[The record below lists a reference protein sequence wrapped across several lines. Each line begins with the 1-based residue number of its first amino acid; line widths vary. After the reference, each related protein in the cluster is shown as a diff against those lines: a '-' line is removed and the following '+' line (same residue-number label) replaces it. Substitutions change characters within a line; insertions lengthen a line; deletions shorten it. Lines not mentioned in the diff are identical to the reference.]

1 MRTDVN
7 STLLFASLERRLPS
21 IAAGPDNLLGAFAE
35 LCEVL
40 EAQGKYIVTIFPEYT
55 PHDWADHIGGL
66 FSLADRILGEP
77 VYQRLTPAELALF
90 AFGLAAHDW
99 GMAVSDAEL
108 RVLRGDDIGSVSFP
122 LLPGEPEGARKTVA
136 GLEADGLQ
144 TSLAW
149 REYLRATSGDRSGAR
164 LRAHLARHGAVFAE
178 AVARIAEGHT
188 RDTSE
193 IRDHT
198 RYPTNMSVFGETVN
212 LSALATY
219 VRIIDLLDI
228 GDDRTPYAL
237 WKFVAP
243 RDCVSR
249 MHWDRHRALS
259 PVSVRRGDAVRTLV
273 VTGSTSDPD
282 TFAALAD
289 LQAWIESQ
297 FNESMATLRSTAGA
311 YDLDFDSRINWTVQA
326 VGFQPIKLR
335 FELHRERMLQ
345 LLSSELY
352 DRDPFAFLREL
363 LQNSVDAIDARDALL
378 HREGATLTGQ
388 ISVRLITTSTGLE
401 VEWRDNGIGMDEEV
415 IRSFFCAIGQSWYH
429 SRDAQKRV
437 GIEFISQF
445 GIGILSC
452 FAISDELYVET
463 RRDPHFCTDQNG
475 LAIEIPSRQSHFR
488 VRRRPDLPIGTCV
501 RLKIT
506 NAAAR
511 HVTKT
516 AICAHLARISRFVRH
531 DISLESDGVPSFLGA
546 KAAESLAGGDTQ
558 DLMYPVRGETG
569 KVLREKTE
577 RVDVVL
583 ADPGQTYTGR
593 FSVLLPK
600 RPDMTEETVKYATWT
615 LEGQAVSFEDVIL
628 RSERAVFLKGVQ
640 AGPVSSTG
648 RGVHVQR
655 RDPLPLLTYTSWP
668 PTTMLLNLL
677 RPSMAQVDLS
687 RSEVRAKGE
696 ELEGLVQTEIARK
709 VAPRILGG
717 LSDDPAHNALVLGS
731 LAFFCGLNWQGLGS
745 LLPLD
750 RFPVLVLGAATG
762 LHWQALSDF
771 TNCDRIL
778 EAPFELSYA
787 WEKCFPR
794 SSVRDGWRC
803 SWAGLDAYV
812 CELSSKRDPWLGPMV
827 SLSQIALR
835 NSGWR
840 PTGLSVVVPPDGESA
855 PLACRYWVR
864 QAPTLASSGPNS
876 PSETLGTWGDASPA
890 LLHFDDAINRYAAL
904 GSRYWNLNHGKIQ
917 AIVVALR
924 ELSARAKRQEL
935 PDEIRDKYFYLAS
948 NTYYGFTVPSRQ
960 SGQTLGLS
968 LPNELLSLAEI
979 VGIRCEFRLEP
990 EDFFPGTLGRYAN
1003 PYHYPLN
1010 TWVAS
1015 KSAFGGSLLSGPESQ

>member
-1 MRTDVN
+1 MRTDVR
-7 STLLFASLERRLPS
+7 STLLFAILERRLPS
-21 IAAGPDNLLGAFAE
+21 IAAGPDNLLGALAE

-66 FSLADRILGEP
+66 FALADRILGEP
-77 VYQRLTPAELALF
+77 VYQRLSPAELALF

-108 RVLRGDDIGSVSFP
+108 RVLRGDDIGSASIA
-122 LLPGEPEGARKTVA
+122 LLPGEPGAARNAVA
-136 GLEADGLQ
+136 ELEADGQQ
-144 TSLAW
+144 TSFAW
-149 REYLRATSGDRSGAR
+149 REYLRGTSGDRSGAR

-188 RDTSE
+188 RDTAE
-193 IRDHT
+193 IRDHS
-198 RYPTNMSVFGETVN
+198 RYPTNMGVFGETVN

-228 GDDRTPYAL
+228 GEDRTPYAL

-243 RDCVSR
+243 RDSVSR

-297 FNESMATLRSTAGA
+297 FDQSMATLRSTAGA
-311 YDLDFDSRINWTVQA
+311 YDLDIDSRIDWTVQA
-326 VGFQPIKLR
+326 IGFQPIKLR
-335 FELHRERMLQ
+335 FELHRDRMLQ

-352 DRDPFAFLREL
+352 DRDPLAFLREL

-388 ISVRLITTSTGLE
+388 ISVRLVSNSTGLE
-401 VEWRDNGIGMDEEV
+401 IEWRDNGIGMDEEV
-415 IRSFFCAIGQSWYH
+415 IRSFFCTIGQSWYH
-429 SRDAQKRV
+429 SRDAQQRV

-463 RRDPHFCTDQNG
+463 KRDPHFCTDHNG

-511 HVTKT
+511 HVTKS

-531 DISLESDGVPSFLGA
+531 GISLESDGVFSFLGA
-546 KAAESLAGGDTQ
+546 KAAESPAGGDAQ

-569 KVLREKTE
+569 EVLRDKTE
-577 RVDVVL
+577 RVDIAL

-600 RPDMTEETVKYATWT
+600 RPDMTEETVRHATWT
-615 LEGQAVSFEDVIL
+615 LEGQAISFEDVIL

-640 AGPVSSTG
+640 AGPVRATS
-648 RGVHVQR
+648 RAVHVPSR
-655 RDPLPLLTYTSWP
+655 HPAPLLAYSSWP

-687 RSEVRAKGE
+687 RSEIRAKGG

-709 VAPRILGG
+709 VAPHILGG
-717 LSDDPAHNALVLGS
+717 LSDDPAHNALVFGS
-731 LAFFCGLNWQGLGS
+731 LAYFCGLDWQGLGS
-745 LLPLD
+745 LLPLEK
-750 RFPVLVLGAATG
+750 FPVLVLGAATG

-771 TNCDRIL
+771 TNGERLL
-778 EAPFELSYA
+778 EAPYELTYA
-787 WEKCFPR
+787 WEKHFPR
-794 SSVRDGWRC
+794 SSVRDVWRC
-803 SWAGLDAYV
+803 SWAGLNAYV
-812 CELSSKRDPWLGPMV
+812 CELSSRRDPWLGPV
-827 SLSQIALR
+827 VRLSQIALR
-835 NSGWR
+835 KSGWH
-840 PTGLSVVVPPDGESA
+840 PTGLSVVVPPTGESI
-855 PLACRYWVR
+855 PLGCRTWVR
-864 QAPTLASSGPNS
+864 QVPALPSCGAGSR
-876 PSETLGTWGDASPA
+876 SETLGIWGDASPT
-890 LLHFDDAINRYAAL
+890 LLHFDDAINRYAAF

-924 ELSARAKRQEL
+924 ELWARARRQEL
-935 PDEIRDKYFYLAS
+935 PDEIRVKYGYLTS
-948 NTYYGFTVPSRQ
+948 NSYYGFTVPSRQ

-968 LPNELLSLAEI
+968 L
-979 VGIRCEFRLEP
+979 
-990 EDFFPGTLGRYAN
+990 
-1003 PYHYPLN
+1003 
-1010 TWVAS
+1010 
-1015 KSAFGGSLLSGPESQ
+1015 